1 MFNFLVL
8 WLIVDL
14 NIKGKHAVVIGG
26 GTEGIRKVRALLG
39 QDCKITVISNRFN
52 RFLMEQADLGRI
64 ELVKAKLRDAN
75 ILDNYADA
83 FLVLA
88 ATNDRDLNRKII
100 QTGRSLRA
108 FVYAADDPAVS
119 DFSYASII
127 NIEGIMQVAI
137 STSGKSPLM
146 ARKIRIKAERV
157 LRRIIKKSDIEN
169 AKLQEFARQVARPHI
184 RTVDERKEFLYSVVK
199 NRQIQNLIKE
209 DRIEDAKSAT
219 LELLHKWEKKGKT

>member
-1 MFNFLVL
+1 
-8 WLIVDL
+8 LIVDL
-14 NIKGKHAVVIGG
+14 NIKGKHAIVIGG

-52 RFLMEQADLGRI
+52 RFMIEQSELGKI

-75 ILDNYADA
+75 VLDNYGDA

-88 ATNDRDLNRKII
+88 ATNDRELNRRII
-100 QTGRSLRA
+100 ERGRSLRA

-119 DFSYASII
+119 DFSYASVI
-127 NIEGIMQVAI
+127 NIEGIVQIAI

-157 LRRIIKKSDIEN
+157 LRRIIKKADIEN
-169 AKLQEFARQVARPHI
+169 AKLQEFARQAARPHI

-199 NRQIQNLIKE
+199 NNQIQNLIKE

-219 LELLHKWEKKGKT
+219 LELLDKWEKKGRT

>member
-26 GTEGIRKVRALLG
+26 GTEGVRKVRGLLG
-39 QDCKITVISNRFN
+39 QGCKITVITNRAN
-52 RFLMEQADLGRI
+52 RFLIEQAALGKI
-64 ELVKAKLRDAN
+64 KLVKANLRDAD
-75 ILDNYADA
+75 ILDSYSDV

-88 ATNDRDLNRKII
+88 ATNDRALNRKII
-100 QTGRSLRA
+100 ERGRLRMA

-119 DFSYASII
+119 DFSYASIV
-127 NIEGIMQVAI
+127 NIEGIVQVAI

-157 LRRIIKKSDIEN
+157 LRRIIKKADIEN
-169 AKLQEFARQVARPHI
+169 AKLQEFARQAARPHI
-184 RTVDERKEFLYSVVK
+184 KTSGERKEFLYSVI
-199 NRQIQNLIKE
+199 RSREIQNLIK
-209 DRIEDAKSAT
+209 DDKIEEAKSAT
-219 LELLHKWEKKGKT
+219 LELLQKWEKKDRT

>member
-1 MFNFLVL
+1 
-8 WLIVDL
+8 LIVDL
-14 NIKGKHAVVIGG
+14 NIKGKRAIVVGG

-52 RFLMEQADLGRI
+52 KFLIEQADSGKI
-64 ELVKAKLRDAN
+64 ELVKARLKDAN
-75 ILDNYADA
+75 ILDNYNDA

-88 ATNDRDLNRKII
+88 ATNDRELNRKII
-100 QTGRSLRA
+100 ERGRSLMA

-127 NIEGIMQVAI
+127 NIEGIVQVAI

-146 ARKIRIKAERV
+146 ARKIRIKSERV
-157 LRRIIKKSDIEN
+157 LRRIIKKADIEN
-169 AKLQEFARQVARPHI
+169 AKLQEFARQEARPYI

-219 LELLHKWEKKGKT
+219 LELLHKWERKGRT

>member
-1 MFNFLVL
+1 
-8 WLIVDL
+8 LIVDL
-14 NIKGKHAVVIGG
+14 NIKGKRAIVVGG

-52 RFLMEQADLGRI
+52 RFLIEQADSGKI
-64 ELVKAKLRDAN
+64 ELVKARLKDAN
-75 ILDNYADA
+75 ILDNYNDA

-88 ATNDRDLNRKII
+88 ATNDRELNRKII
-100 QTGRSLRA
+100 ERGRSLMA

-127 NIEGIMQVAI
+127 NIEGIVQVAI

-146 ARKIRIKAERV
+146 ARKIRIKAERG
-157 LRRIIKKSDIEN
+157 LRRIIKKADIEN
-169 AKLQEFARQVARPHI
+169 AKLQEFARQEARPYI

-219 LELLHKWEKKGKT
+219 LELLHKWERKGRT

>member
-1 MFNFLVL
+1 
-8 WLIVDL
+8 LIVDL
-14 NIKGKHAVVIGG
+14 NIKGKRAIVVGG

-52 RFLMEQADLGRI
+52 RFLIEQADSGKI
-64 ELVKAKLRDAN
+64 ELVKARLKDAK
-75 ILDNYADA
+75 ILDNYNDA

-88 ATNDRDLNRKII
+88 ATNDRELNRKII
-100 QTGRSLRA
+100 ERGRSLRA
-108 FVYAADDPAVS
+108 FVYAADDPPVS

-127 NIEGIMQVAI
+127 NIEGIVQVAI

-157 LRRIIKKSDIEN
+157 LRRIIKKADIEN
-169 AKLQEFARQVARPHI
+169 AKLQEFARQAARPHI

-219 LELLHKWEKKGKT
+219 LELLHKWERKGRT

>member
-1 MFNFLVL
+1 L
-8 WLIVDL
+8 
-14 NIKGKHAVVIGG
+14 
-26 GTEGIRKVRALLG
+26 
-39 QDCKITVISNRFN
+39 QITVISNRVN
-52 RFLMEQADLGRI
+52 RFLIDQAALGKI
-64 ELVKAKLRDAN
+64 KLVKAKLSDAN
-75 ILDNYADA
+75 ILDNYSDA

-88 ATNDRDLNRKII
+88 ATNDRELNRKII
-100 QTGRSLRA
+100 ERGRSLMA

-127 NIEGIMQVAI
+127 NIEGIVQVAI

-157 LRRIIKKSDIEN
+157 LRRIIKKADIEN
-169 AKLQEFARQVARPHI
+169 AKLQEFARQDARPYI

-219 LELLHKWEKKGKT
+219 LELLHKWERKGRT

>member
-1 MFNFLVL
+1 
-8 WLIVDL
+8 LIVDL
-14 NIKGKHAVVIGG
+14 NIKGKRAIVVGG

-52 RFLMEQADLGRI
+52 RFLIEQADSGKI
-64 ELVKAKLRDAN
+64 ELVKARLKDAN
-75 ILDNYADA
+75 ILDNYNDV

-88 ATNDRDLNRKII
+88 ATNDRELNRKII
-100 QTGRSLRA
+100 EKGRSLMA

-127 NIEGIMQVAI
+127 NIEGIVQVAI

-157 LRRIIKKSDIEN
+157 LRRIIKKADIEN
-169 AKLQEFARQVARPHI
+169 AKLQEFARQEARPYI

-219 LELLHKWEKKGKT
+219 LELLHKWERKGRT

>member
-1 MFNFLVL
+1 M
-8 WLIVDL
+8 IVDL
-14 NIKGKHAVVIGG
+14 NIKGKHAIVIGG

-52 RFLMEQADLGRI
+52 RFMIEQSELGKI
-64 ELVKAKLRDAN
+64 ELVKAKLRDVN
-75 ILDNYADA
+75 ILDNYGDA

-88 ATNDRDLNRKII
+88 ATNDRELNRRII
-100 QTGRSLRA
+100 ERGRSLRA

-119 DFSYASII
+119 DFSYASVI
-127 NIEGIMQVAI
+127 NIEGIVQIAI

-157 LRRIIKKSDIEN
+157 LHRIIKKADIEN
-169 AKLQEFARQVARPHI
+169 AKLQEFARQAARPHI

-199 NRQIQNLIKE
+199 NNQIQNLIKE

-219 LELLHKWEKKGKT
+219 LELLDKWEKKDRT